1 MKPRLLRIRRL
12 VEYVGEP
19 EAVLAQLARSM
30 KQGQHNFDR
39 NGPTTAQGRTRAYT
53 ITVTQLGPVE
63 MVDGDDAVTVA
74 AVENAEATTPT
85 YSLDAIKAAYWK
97 EFHGRGDI
105 FFDYFTDKGNPN
117 GPEECTQSY
126 WEDFEEALKSPPSVA
141 VVAADTAP

>member
-19 EAVLAQLARSM
+19 EAVLAQLSRSM
-30 KQGQHNFDR
+30 KEGSHDMGVAGLTK
-39 NGPTTAQGRTRAYT
+39 GPAVMRV
-53 ITVTQLGPVE
+53 TVSQLGPTE
-63 MVDGDDAVTVA
+63 MVDGDNILTVA
-74 AVENAEATTPT
+74 ATPNAEVTTPT

-97 EFHGRGDI
+97 EFHGRGEI

-141 VVAADTAP
+141 VTVPDDAAP